1 MGRDDEVRVLDT
13 AELTTGCF
21 TIKTLSRDFPGG
33 PVAKTLCSHAGGPTF
48 DPWSGN

>member
-21 TIKTLSRDFPGG
+21 TIKTLSGDFPGG
-33 PVAKTLCSHAGGPTF
+33 PVAKTLCCSAGGHRF
-48 DPWSGN
+48 DPWSRN